1 VSSHT
6 SAPPAPHD
14 RTGGRRGRSRR
25 AALRRA
31 AGAGGG
37 AIAAALLIVAAVAA
51 SGGGGDDAPEPD
63 VRAGERAEAGV
74 GPTESTEDTE
84 GADADGDPPPPDAEA
99 APGDEGVAPGDEGDG
114 TPDDPGVGPEVGAAP
129 SERDRLV
136 VHHVG
141 DVNLDPGYVP
151 ILASGGP
158 TVVWDGVR
166 GTFAEASLVLVNLEC
181 AASELGR
188 PETKQFTFRC
198 DVDAL
203 PAMRDAGVDVA
214 TLANNH
220 SGDFGMDAMLDSVT
234 SVEAA
239 GLAAVGVGPDE
250 AAAYRPH
257 VVDVAGW
264 RVAILGFGG
273 AVPEPWWTSRG
284 AAPGQATGYD
294 PARMAE
300 AVTAARADA
309 DLVIATVHWGEEGSF
324 EPRPQD
330 VAKAE
335 AMVAAG
341 VDVVF
346 GHHAHRLQPL
356 EALGGVPVFWNLGNF
371 VWPRTSPDAART
383 AVARWVVE
391 PDGSQEACLLPFEI
405 AADGVPAPTGA
416 AAECT
421 SLPALA
427 R

>member
-1 VSSHT
+1 V
-6 SAPPAPHD
+6 
-14 RTGGRRGRSRR
+14 
-25 AALRRA
+25 LRRA
-31 AGAGGG
+31 AWAGGG
-37 AIAAALLIVAAVAA
+37 AIAAAVLVVAAVAA
-51 SGGGGDDAPEPD
+51 SGGGSAGPEPD
-63 VRAGERAEAGV
+63 VRAGEPADVRA
-74 GPTESTEDTE
+74 GPTDGTE
-84 GADADGDPPPPDAEA
+84 GPDVDRRPPPPDAGA
-99 APGDEGVAPGDEGDG
+99 APGDDAPATGDDQGDA
-114 TPDDPGVGPEVGAAP
+114 TADDPVGPDEAAAA
-129 SERDRLV
+129 SARGRLV

-141 DVNLDPGYVP
+141 DVNLDPSYVP

-166 GTFAEASLVLVNLEC
+166 DTFADASLVLVNLEC
-181 AASELGR
+181 TASELGD

-198 DVDAL
+198 DVGAL

-239 GLAAVGVGPDE
+239 GMAAVGVGPDE

-257 VVDVAGW
+257 LVEVAGW

-273 AVPEPWWTSRG
+273 VVPEPWWTSRG
-284 AAPGQATGYD
+284 SAPGQATGYD

-300 AVTAARADA
+300 AVAAVRAEA

-330 VAKAE
+330 VVKAE
-335 AMVAAG
+335 AMIAAG
-341 VDVVF
+341 ADVVF

-356 EALGGVPVFWNLGNF
+356 EALDGVPVFWNLGNF

-383 AVARWVVE
+383 AVAQWVVE

-421 SLPALA
+421 PLPALD

>member
-1 VSSHT
+1 M
-6 SAPPAPHD
+6 
-14 RTGGRRGRSRR
+14 
-25 AALRRA
+25 
-31 AGAGGG
+31 
-37 AIAAALLIVAAVAA
+37 AAAVLVVAAVAA
-51 SGGGGDDAPEPD
+51 SGGGDGGPEPD
-63 VRAGERAEAGV
+63 ARAGERAEVGAG
-74 GPTESTEDTE
+74 PIERPE
-84 GADADGDPPPPDAEA
+84 AQDADGSLPTPDANA
-99 APGDEGVAPGDEGDG
+99 APDDDAPAPGDDGDATAG
-114 TPDDPGVGPEVGAAP
+114 DPGVGPDEGAAAG
-129 SERDRLV
+129 ERGRLV

-141 DVNLDPGYVP
+141 DVNLDPSYVP

-166 GTFAEASLVLVNLEC
+166 DTFADASLVLVNLEC
-181 AASELGR
+181 AASELGVA
-188 PETKQFTFRC
+188 ETKQFTFRC

-239 GLAAVGVGPDE
+239 GMAAVGVGPDE

-257 VVDVAGW
+257 VVEVAGW

-273 AVPEPWWTSRG
+273 VVPEPWWTSRG
-284 AAPGQATGYD
+284 SAPGQATGYD

-300 AVTAARADA
+300 AVAAVRAEA

-330 VAKAE
+330 VVKAE
-335 AMVAAG
+335 AMIAAG
-341 VDVVF
+341 ADVVF

-356 EALGGVPVFWNLGNF
+356 EAVDGVPVFWNLGNF

-391 PDGSQEACLLPFEI
+391 PDGTQEACLLPFEI
-405 AADGVPAPTGA
+405 AADGVPAPTDDGA
-416 AAECT
+416 DCT
-421 SLPALA
+421 PLPALD